1 VLRLTFLSGSLQGT
15 EAAYSQPVVRI
26 GRAPD
31 CDVRFD
37 RQADPEVSAHHAEIV
52 AEGEGFLLIDTSST
66 NGTLVNG
73 ERVQKRR
80 LASGDVLIFGG
91 GASARVEIAE
101 SRPSAPEPMS
111 LEPRTRAT
119 PAPDRRGREQ
129 VDMAALVKGRADT
142 AAARV
147 VDMAAQKLMEERAR
161 QGGKSGKTVA
171 IMADALAEMHQDTK
185 LRSGKRWRKVVAAVA
200 GVGVLAA
207 AVLGLVILQQRRELA
222 RLVGEKD
229 RIDRDIEVVQAA
241 MAQETDEGKLSEL
254 EQRLAELTGSVRT
267 TLGQVAQKDQGAARE
282 LEEAGDDLDRA
293 IRRILVKFDAPT
305 YKVPPVFRAALRE
318 QVDILAKASNLK
330 FVYKRRNRYWKAIT
344 REFAALGLPE
354 EMAYIA
360 WAETQFDPEQTS
372 PVGAR
377 GMWQMTAG
385 TARELGLRV
394 DDKLDERLDVPKQT
408 RAAARKLANLLA
420 EFGADS
426 FMLALASY
434 NRGEAGVRRVLHRV
448 AQEKDGFRKEKRDF
462 WHLYRLKRLPTET
475 MDYVPRVLAAAV
487 VCNDPVRYGLEP
499 GP

>member
-1 VLRLTFLSGSLQGT
+1 MLKLTFLSGSLQGT
-15 EAAYSQPVVRI
+15 EVRFAQPAVRI

-52 AEGEGFLLIDTSST
+52 AEGEGWLLIDTAST

-73 ERVQKRR
+73 EKVTRQR
-80 LASGDVLIFGG
+80 LASGDLLVFGG
-91 GASARVEIAE
+91 GASARVEILEDDALAPAAPSLGPMTKPTPPPE
-101 SRPSAPEPMS
+101 RRRPED
-111 LEPRTRAT
+111 E
-119 PAPDRRGREQ
+119 
-129 VDMAALVKGRADT
+129 MAARVGDRADT
-142 AAARV
+142 AALRV
-147 VDMAAQKLMEERAR
+147 AEQAAHKLMVERAR

-185 LRSGKRWRKVVAAVA
+185 RRSGRRWLRVVAAVGGA
-200 GVGVLAA
+200 GLLVAG
-207 AVLGLVILQQRRELA
+207 VLGLVVLQQRRELQ
-222 RLVGEKD
+222 RLVGEKVRLD
-229 RIDRDIEVVQAA
+229 REIEAVQAA
-241 MAQETDEGKLSEL
+241 MVGESDEAELAAL
-254 EQRLAELTGSVRT
+254 EQRLADLTGSART
-267 TLGQVAQKDQGAARE
+267 TLGRVAEQDQVAARQ
-282 LEEAGDDLDRA
+282 LEESGDDLDRA

-305 YKVPPVFRAALRE
+305 YAVPPVFREALRE
-318 QVDILAKASNLK
+318 QVEILARASNLK
-330 FVYKRRNRYWKAIT
+330 FVYKRRGRYWQAIT

-360 WAETQFDPEQTS
+360 WAETQFDPDQVS
-372 PVGAR
+372 PAGAR
-377 GMWQMTAG
+377 GMWQMTPG

-394 DDKLDERLDVPKQT
+394 DDRVDERLDVPKQT

-448 AQEKDGFRKEKRDF
+448 ALEKDGFRKEKRDF
-462 WHLYRLKRLPTET
+462 WHLYRLKKLPAET

>member
-1 VLRLTFLSGSLQGT
+1 MLRLTFLSGSLKGT
-15 EAAYSQPVVRI
+15 EASFAQPVVRI
-26 GRAPD
+26 GRSRD

-37 RQADPEVSAHHAEIV
+37 RQADPEVSALHAEIV
-52 AEGEGFLLIDTSST
+52 AHKDGWVVLDTAST
-66 NGTLVNG
+66 NGTFVNG
-73 ERVQKRR
+73 ERVQKQR
-80 LASGDVLIFGG
+80 LASGDVLVFGG
-91 GASARVEIAE
+91 GASARVEMGE
-101 SRPSAPEPMS
+101 ERPAPPVTIVA
-111 LEPRTRAT
+111 EPRTRAT
-119 PAPDRRGREQ
+119 PPPERRGREQ
-129 VDMAALVKGRADT
+129 DQMAAFVKGRADT

-147 VDMAAQKLMEERAR
+147 ADMAAQKLMEERAR
-161 QGGKSGKTVA
+161 RGGQSGKTVL

-185 LRSGKRWRKVVAAVA
+185 IRSGKRWRKVVAAVA
-200 GVGVLAA
+200 GAGVLAA
-207 AVLGLVILQQRRELA
+207 AVLGFVILQQRRELA

-229 RIDRDIEVVQAA
+229 RIDRDIEAVQAA
-241 MAQETDEGKLSEL
+241 MAQEADEDRLAEL
-254 EQRLAELTGSVRT
+254 EQRLSDLTGSARS
-267 TLGQVAQKDQGAARE
+267 TLGQVAQKNQTAARE

-305 YKVPPVFRAALRE
+305 YRVPPVFRAALRE
-318 QVDILAKASNLK
+318 QVDILARASNLK
-330 FVYKRRNRYWKAIT
+330 FVYKRRNRHWRAIT

-360 WAETQFDPEQTS
+360 WAETQFDPEQVS
-372 PVGAR
+372 PVGAK

-394 DDKLDERLDVPKQT
+394 DGEVDERLDVPKQT

>member
-1 VLRLTFLSGSLQGT
+1 MLKLTFLSGSLQGT
-15 EAAYSQPVVRI
+15 EAAFDRPAVRI

-37 RQADPEVSAHHAEIV
+37 KQADPEVSAHHAEIV
-52 AEGEGFLLIDTSST
+52 ADGGGWTLIDTAST

-73 ERVQKRR
+73 ERISRRR
-80 LASGDVLIFGG
+80 LASGDVLVFGG
-91 GASARVEIAE
+91 GASARVELPDGPGPHSLGPMTKLTPPPERRRLE
-101 SRPSAPEPMS
+101 SDE
-111 LEPRTRAT
+111 
-119 PAPDRRGREQ
+119 
-129 VDMAALVKGRADT
+129 VAARVKDRADT
-142 AAARV
+142 AALRV
-147 VDMAAQKLMEERAR
+147 AEQAAQKLMQERAR

-185 LRSGKRWRKVVAAVA
+185 RRSGRRWLRV
-200 GVGVLAA
+200 VLAVGGLGLVVA
-207 AVLGLVILQQRRELA
+207 AVLGLVVAMQRRELQ
-222 RLVGEKD
+222 RLVGEKARLD
-229 RIDRDIEVVQAA
+229 REIEAVQAA
-241 MAQETDEGKLSEL
+241 MVGESDEDKLAAL
-254 EQRLAELTGSVRT
+254 EQKLADLTGSART
-267 TLGQVAQKDQGAARE
+267 TLGQVAEQDRVAARE

-293 IRRILVKFDAPT
+293 IRRILAKFDAQT
-305 YKVPPVFRAALRE
+305 YAIPPVFKEALRE
-318 QVDILAKASNLK
+318 QVDILSRASNLK
-330 FVYKRRNRYWKAIT
+330 FVYKRRNRHWKAIT

-360 WAETQFDPEQTS
+360 WAETQFDPEAVS
-372 PVGAR
+372 SAGAR
-377 GMWQMTAG
+377 GMWQMTPG

-394 DDKLDERLDVPKQT
+394 DDAVDERLDVPKQT

-448 AQEKDGFRKEKRDF
+448 AQEKGGFRKEKRDF
-462 WHLYRLKRLPTET
+462 WHLYRLKRLPAET

>member
-1 VLRLTFLSGSLQGT
+1 MLKLTFLSGSLQGT
-15 EAAYSQPVVRI
+15 EASFAQPAVRI

-37 RQADPEVSAHHAEIV
+37 KQADPEVSAHHAEIV
-52 AEGEGFLLIDTSST
+52 AEGGGWAIIDTAST

-73 ERVQKRR
+73 EKVSRRR
-80 LASGDVLIFGG
+80 LASGDVLVFGG
-91 GASARVEIAE
+91 GASARVELADGTGLQ
-101 SRPSAPEPMS
+101 SLGPMTK
-111 LEPRTRAT
+111 LT
-119 PAPDRRGREQ
+119 PAPERKRLESDE
-129 VDMAALVKGRADT
+129 MAARVRDRADT
-142 AAARV
+142 AALRV
-147 VDMAAQKLMEERAR
+147 AEQAAQKLMEERAR

-185 LRSGKRWRKVVAAVA
+185 RRSGRRWLRVVLAVA
-200 GVGVLAA
+200 G
-207 AVLGLVILQQRRELA
+207 LGLVVAGLLGLVVAMQRRELQ
-222 RLVGEKD
+222 RLVGEKARLD
-229 RIDRDIEVVQAA
+229 REIEAVQAA
-241 MAQETDEGKLSEL
+241 MAGESDEDKLAAL
-254 EQRLAELTGSVRT
+254 EQRLAELTGSART
-267 TLGQVAQKDQGAARE
+267 TLGRVAEQDRIAARE

-293 IRRILVKFDAPT
+293 IRRILAKFDAQT
-305 YKVPPVFRAALRE
+305 YAIPPVFKEALRE
-318 QVDILAKASNLK
+318 QVDILARSSNLK
-330 FVYKRRNRYWKAIT
+330 FVYKRRNRHWKAIT

-360 WAETQFDPEQTS
+360 WAETQFDPEAVS
-372 PVGAR
+372 SAGAR
-377 GMWQMTAG
+377 GMWQMTPG

-394 DDKLDERLDVPKQT
+394 DDEVDERLDVPRQT

-434 NRGEAGVRRVLHRV
+434 NRGEAGVRRVLHQV

-462 WHLYRLKRLPTET
+462 WHLYRLKRLPAET

-487 VCNDPVRYGLEP
+487 VCNDPVRYGLET